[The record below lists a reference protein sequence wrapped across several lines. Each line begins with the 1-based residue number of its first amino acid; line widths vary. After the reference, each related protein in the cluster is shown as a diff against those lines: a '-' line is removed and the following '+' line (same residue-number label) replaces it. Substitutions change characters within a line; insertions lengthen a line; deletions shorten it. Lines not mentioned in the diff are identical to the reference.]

1 MACYNEDKKWNFV
14 WYVYIRRIFNGGF
27 NVRLESNFVQKQQQK
42 QSQKLN
48 MTQQLSQSI
57 AMLQFATADLVAFLE
72 DKALENPLIEVIPGS
87 DFATDFSY
95 SSRKSSGSSDDT
107 DWLEQIADNKLTLAD
122 ALKEQLHL
130 MDVTQTQKII
140 VLYLIESLND
150 NGYLQIDLKDV
161 SAALLMDDSSVLEG
175 LEILQSMEPAGVG
188 ARDAR
193 ECILLQ
199 IERSPDAPY
208 IAYDVIQKFFTEFA
222 EKKWKIIAAEMDV
235 SLQDIQEVSDYIQT
249 LNPKPG
255 SEFESERVQ
264 YVVPDLI
271 LLQHENEF
279 AVSLAKQFLP
289 QVRFQEAYYET
300 MRATEEKDVAQFL
313 REKAGEF
320 DWIKKGIEQRE
331 NTLQRVGEAIVSH
344 QKAYFLDNSAHLQPL
359 TLKEVAEE
367 LGVHEST
374 VSRAVNG
381 KYMETTT
388 GVYELKSFF
397 ASGLQKKSSENEN
410 AGDISSTTIKK
421 LVQEFVAAE
430 DKLKPLS
437 DQKIVDMLAEK
448 EIQVSRRAIAKYR
461 LELNIPSS
469 SKRKRF

>member
-1 MACYNEDKKWNFV
+1 MN
-14 WYVYIRRIFNGGF
+14 
-27 NVRLESNFVQKQQQK
+27 
-42 QSQKLN
+42 
-48 MTQQLSQSI
+48 
-57 AMLQFATADLVAFLE
+57 AF
-72 DKALENPLIEVIPGS
+72 
-87 DFATDFSY
+87 Y
-95 SSRKSSGSSDDT
+95 
-107 DWLEQIADNKLTLAD
+107 
-122 ALKEQLHL
+122 
-130 MDVTQTQKII
+130 
-140 VLYLIESLND
+140 
-150 NGYLQIDLKDV
+150 
-161 SAALLMDDSSVLEG
+161 
-175 LEILQSMEPAGVG
+175 
-188 ARDAR
+188 
-193 ECILLQ
+193 LQ

-222 EKKWKIIAAEMDV
+222 EKKWKKIATEMDV

-271 LLQHENEF
+271 LLQHEDEF

-331 NTLQRVGEAIVSH
+331 NTLQRVGEAIVNH

-381 KYMETTT
+381 KYMETTN
-388 GVYELKSFF
+388 GVYELKRFF

-410 AGDISSTTIKK
+410 TGDISSTTIKK

>member
-1 MACYNEDKKWNFV
+1 M
-14 WYVYIRRIFNGGF
+14 
-27 NVRLESNFVQKQQQK
+27 RLESNFVQKQQQK

-95 SSRKSSGSSDDT
+95 SSRKSAGSSDDT

-122 ALKEQLHL
+122 ALKEQLH
-130 MDVTQTQKII
+130 
-140 VLYLIESLND
+140 
-150 NGYLQIDLKDV
+150 
-161 SAALLMDDSSVLEG
+161 LMDDSSVLEG

-222 EKKWKIIAAEMDV
+222 EKKWKKIATEMDV

-271 LLQHENEF
+271 LLQHEDEF

-331 NTLQRVGEAIVSH
+331 NTLQRVGEAIVNH

-381 KYMETTT
+381 KYMETTN
-388 GVYELKSFF
+388 GVYELKRFF

-410 AGDISSTTIKK
+410 TGDISSTTIKK

>member
-1 MACYNEDKKWNFV
+1 M
-14 WYVYIRRIFNGGF
+14 
-27 NVRLESNFVQKQQQK
+27 RLESNFVQKQQQK

-95 SSRKSSGSSDDT
+95 SSRKSAGSSDDT
-107 DWLEQIADNKLTLAD
+107 DWLEQIADNKMTLAD

-222 EKKWKIIAAEMDV
+222 EKKWKKIASEMDV

-264 YVVPDLI
+264 YVVPDFIQTLNPKPGSEFESERVQYVVPDLI
-271 LLQHENEF
+271 LLQHEDEF

-331 NTLQRVGEAIVSH
+331 STLQRVGEAIVSH

-381 KYMETTT
+381 KYMETTN
-388 GVYELKSFF
+388 GVYELKRFF

-410 AGDISSTTIKK
+410 IGDISSTTIKK